1 MFSQVLVFWRVFFID
16 FLSSGSA
23 LRKRIWIQQA
33 ESAEIAENLLR
44 VN

>member
-1 MFSQVLVFWRVFFID
+1 MFSQVLVFWRVFID